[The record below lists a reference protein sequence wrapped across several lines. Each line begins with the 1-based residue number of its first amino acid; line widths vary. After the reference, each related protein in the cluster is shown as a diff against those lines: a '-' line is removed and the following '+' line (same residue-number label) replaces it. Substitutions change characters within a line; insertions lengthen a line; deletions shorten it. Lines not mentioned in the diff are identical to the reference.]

1 MSTSAL
7 IHHLTDGVRAAFLRP
22 PRGAGIR
29 SGLGMFV
36 ALVLVYLLTSL
47 GLELATT
54 PGPVRF
60 SSAGVLPVLA
70 DAMLTLI
77 AAWLLAVLA
86 ARREVAPGIAS
97 MLLAATIAV
106 ALLVHWPL
114 GYVASRLV
122 EGEHPIVAALVE
134 LVSRGWW
141 FFVLLVVAHW
151 LAPRGLGRTLL
162 AAVLAYAISA
172 AAWWWLPI
180 PSLLLPVPVDA
191 DLILDDDL
199 AAEAEPQPEPDAGSV
214 PFDPEAVLYRQPAL
228 LDAALARLAP
238 QRPGVVDLY
247 VVTFGGDAQEDV
259 FRNEAEYAARLFEQR
274 FDAADRTVVLAN
286 NTSTLAST
294 PLATWSGL
302 HRILGG
308 VARTMDPAEDILLLY
323 LTTHG
328 AEEHQL
334 LVDLDPLPLNQIAPD
349 DLADA
354 LKTQPAVRWKVV
366 VVNACY
372 SGGFIGALRDDSTM
386 VLTSARA
393 DRTSFGCGTESD
405 ITYFGKAFLA
415 EALNR
420 TTSLPEAFDIAAG
433 TLAEWEAA
441 DQVEHS
447 EPQIA
452 TSASIEHKLEQWR
465 AQLPQR
471 PPLWFA
477 APEPP
482 QAPTL

>member
-1 MSTSAL
+1 VATSPL
-7 IHHLTDGVRAAFLRP
+7 IQHLADGVRATLLRA

-29 SGLGMFV
+29 SGLGMFI
-36 ALVLVYLLTSL
+36 ALVLVYLLVSL

-70 DAMLTLI
+70 DALLTLV
-77 AAWLLAVLA
+77 AAWVLAILA

-114 GYVASRLV
+114 GYVASRLM

-141 FFVLLVVAHW
+141 FLVLLVVAHW

-162 AAVLAYAISA
+162 AAVLAYAVSA
-172 AAWWWLPI
+172 AAWWWMPI
-180 PSLLLPVPVDA
+180 PSLLLPVPADA
-191 DLILDDDL
+191 DVLLDDDL
-199 AAEAEPQPEPDAGSV
+199 AAEPEPDGEGV
-214 PFDPEAVLYRQPAL
+214 PFDAEAVLYRQPAL

-238 QRPGVVDLY
+238 QRAGVVDLY

-274 FDAADRTVVLAN
+274 FDAAGRTVVLAN

-302 HRILGG
+302 HRVLDG

-323 LTTHG
+323 VTTHG

-334 LVDLDPLPLNQIAPD
+334 LVDLDPLPLNQIAPQ
-349 DLADA
+349 DLAEA
-354 LKTQPAVRWKVV
+354 LKTQPAIRWKVL

-372 SGGFIGALRDDSTM
+372 SGGFIDAVRDDSTM

-393 DRTSFGCGTESD
+393 DRTSFGCGSEAD

-420 TTSLPEAFDIAAG
+420 TTSLRDAFAIASG
-433 TLAEWEAA
+433 MLAEWETA

-452 TSASIEHKLEQWR
+452 TSNSIEAKLEQWR
-465 AQLPQR
+465 ARLPDR
-471 PPLWFA
+471 PPLPFA
-477 APEPP
+477 PP
-482 QAPTL
+482 TPL

>member
-1 MSTSAL
+1 MRTPAL
-7 IHHLTDGVRAAFLRP
+7 VRHLADGFRAALLRP

-29 SGLGMFV
+29 SGIGMFI
-36 ALVLVYLLTSL
+36 ALVLAYLVVSF
-47 GLELATT
+47 GIEWATT
-54 PGPVRF
+54 PRPLRF

-70 DAMLTLI
+70 DALLTLV
-77 AAWLLAVLA
+77 AAWVLAVLA
-86 ARREVAPGIAS
+86 ARREVAAGIAS

-114 GYVASRLV
+114 GYVVSRLV
-122 EGEHPIVAALVE
+122 EDGHPIVASVVE

-141 FFVLLVVAHW
+141 FLVLLVVAHW
-151 LAPRGLGRTLL
+151 LAPRSLGRTLL
-162 AAVLAYAISA
+162 AAVLAFAASA

-180 PSLLLPVPVDA
+180 PSLLVPVPVPDDA
-191 DLILDDDL
+191 GAISDDDL
-199 AAEAEPQPEPDAGSV
+199 TAEPELAVESV
-214 PFDPEAVLYRQPAL
+214 PFDAEAVLYRQPAL

-294 PLATWSGL
+294 PLASWSGL
-302 HRILGG
+302 HRILDGI
-308 VARTMDPAEDILLLY
+308 ARTMDPAEDILLLY

-334 LVDLDPLPLNQIAPD
+334 LVDLDPLPLNQIGPD

-354 LKTQPAVRWKVV
+354 LKTQPAMRWKVL

-372 SGGFIGALRDDSTM
+372 SGGFIGAVRDDSTM

-405 ITYFGKAFLA
+405 ITYFGTAFP
-415 EALNR
+415 R
-420 TTSLPEAFDIAAG
+420 
-433 TLAEWEAA
+433 
-441 DQVEHS
+441 
-447 EPQIA
+447 
-452 TSASIEHKLEQWR
+452 R
-465 AQLPQR
+465 
-471 PPLWFA
+471 
-477 APEPP
+477 
-482 QAPTL
+482 